1 VWLTPQVN
9 GAGTRPRDTPPTDV
23 RHFADAQAALDVV
36 AEPLGAAG
44 AEGEL
49 SLGLLRRLV
58 DTPGAFG
65 SEVTMIAGE
74 QDARPVVFVLMTGDH
89 PAQVAGFADPGVIGF
104 GDLVA
109 AMLDAGRR
117 APGVNGARHIS
128 EPFAQAWS
136 DVAGAQVAVGRDLH
150 AFELRVVRPPTAP
163 PGAFRVASAD
173 DTDLLERWTIAFAE
187 DIAEAM
193 SPQEASETVARM
205 LPHGDL
211 ALWER
216 DGELV
221 SMAAVVRR
229 TPWSSSVAY
238 VYTPPPLRRRGYA
251 SAVVAELSQRELD
264 AGQSWCSL
272 FTDAANPT
280 SNHIYTEIGY
290 EPRCDFRYLTLT
302 W

>member
-9 GAGTRPRDTPPTDV
+9 GAGTRPRDTPPMDV
-23 RHFADAQAALDVV
+23 KHFADAQAALDVV

-58 DTPGAFG
+58 DTPDAFG

-74 QDARPVVFVLMTGDH
+74 QDRRSVVFVLMTGDH
-89 PAQVAGFADPGVIGF
+89 PAQVVGFADPAEIGF
-104 GDLVA
+104 GDLVS
-109 AMLDAGRR
+109 AMLEAGRR
-117 APGVNGARHIS
+117 PTGVNGARRFS
-128 EPFAQAWS
+128 EPFARAWH
-136 DVAGAQVAVGRDLH
+136 DLAGAEVAVRRDMH
-150 AFELRVVRPPTAP
+150 AFELRAVRRPATPAGSFRTAAD
-163 PGAFRVASAD
+163 GDVA
-173 DTDLLERWTIAFAE
+173 LLERWAVAFAE
-187 DIAEAM
+187 AIDEPS
-193 SPQEASETVARM
+193 SPADASQRVAR
-205 LPHGDL
+205 LLSNDDL
-211 ALWER
+211 VVWER
-216 DGELV
+216 DGEVV

-229 TPWSSSVAY
+229 TPWSSSVAF
-238 VYTPPPLRRRGYA
+238 VYTPPALRGHGFA

-290 EPRCDFRYLTLT
+290 EPRCDFRHLTLT

>member
-1 VWLTPQVN
+1 ME
-9 GAGTRPRDTPPTDV
+9 V
-23 RHFADAQAALDVV
+23 RHFADARSALDRV
-36 AEPLGAAG
+36 AAPLGAAG

-65 SEVTMIAGE
+65 SRVTMIAGE
-74 QDARPVVFVLMTGDH
+74 RAGRPVVFVLMTGDH
-89 PAQVAGFADPGVIGF
+89 PAQVTAFADPAEIGF
-104 GDLVA
+104 DDLVT

-117 APGVNGARHIS
+117 APGVNGARRIS
-128 EPFAQAWS
+128 EPFARAWS
-136 DVAGAQVAVGRDLH
+136 DVAGAQVAGHRDLH
-150 AFELRVVRPPTAP
+150 AFELRVVRRPAAP
-163 PGAFRVASAD
+163 PGAFRTATAA
-173 DTDLLERWTIAFAE
+173 DTDLLERWTLAFAG
-187 DIAEAM
+187 DIGEAI
-193 SPQEASETVARM
+193 SPRDAAETVARM
-205 LPHGDL
+205 LPRGDL
-211 ALWER
+211 AVWER
-216 DGELV
+216 DGEVV

-251 SAVVAELSQRELD
+251 SAVVAELSKRELD
-264 AGQSWCSL
+264 AGQLWCSL

>member
-1 VWLTPQVN
+1 MGLSPGRAIL
-9 GAGTRPRDTPPTDV
+9 GAMEV
-23 RHFADAQAALDVV
+23 RHFADAQAALDQV
-36 AEPLGAAG
+36 AAPLAAAG

-58 DTPGAFG
+58 DTPDAFG

-74 QDARPVVFVLMTGDH
+74 RSGRPEAFVLMTGDH
-89 PAQVAGFADPGVIGF
+89 PALVAGFAEPAEIRF
-104 GDLVA
+104 GDLVS
-109 AMLDAGRR
+109 AMLETGRR
-117 APGVNGARHIS
+117 PTGVNGARHVS
-128 EPFAQAWS
+128 EPFAQAWR
-136 DVAGAQVAVGRDLH
+136 DLAGAQVAVRRDLH
-150 AFELRVVRPPTAP
+150 AFELRVVRPPAAP
-163 PGAFRVASAD
+163 PGAFRSASAA

-187 DIAEAM
+187 DIGESI
-193 SPQEASETVARM
+193 SPQEASDTVARM
-205 LPHGDL
+205 LPHDDL
-211 ALWER
+211 AVWER
-216 DGELV
+216 DGEAV